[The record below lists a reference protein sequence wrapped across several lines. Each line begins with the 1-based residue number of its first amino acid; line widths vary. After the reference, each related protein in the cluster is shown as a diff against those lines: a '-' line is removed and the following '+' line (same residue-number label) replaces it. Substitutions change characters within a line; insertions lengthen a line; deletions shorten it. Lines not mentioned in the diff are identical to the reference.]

1 MAAELHDKGAT
12 TRILLA
18 EDDQLLG
25 DGIRSGLGLEGDTVD
40 WVNDGVAAEQALATD
55 EFDLLVLDLGL
66 PRKDGLEVLRGLR
79 RRGNLTPV
87 LILTARDK
95 VADRVAGLDA
105 GADDYLTKPFDLDEL
120 LARVRALTRR
130 HTGRAAPLLQHGEL
144 ALDPATHQVSLAG
157 APVDLAPR
165 EYALLRLLLEQRG
178 KVLSRARLVEALYGW
193 DGDLESNA
201 IEVHIHHLRRKLG
214 NSLIRTVRGIGY
226 GIDRPEGATQS

>member
-1 MAAELHDKGAT
+1 M
-12 TRILLA
+12 RILLA

-40 WVNDGVAAEQALATD
+40 WVSDGVAADQALSTD

-66 PRKDGLEVLRGLR
+66 PRKDGLEVLRSLR
-79 RRGNLTPV
+79 RRGDLTPV

-144 ALDPATHQVSLAG
+144 ALDPATHKVSLAG

-226 GIDRPEGATQS
+226 GIDQPERPAP

>member
-1 MAAELHDKGAT
+1 M
-12 TRILLA
+12 RILLA

-25 DGIRSGLGLEGDTVD
+25 DGIRAGLGLEGDTVD
-40 WVNDGVAAEQALATD
+40 WVNDGVAAEQALETD

-66 PRKDGLEVLRGLR
+66 PRKDGLEVLRSLR
-79 RRGNLTPV
+79 RRGDLTPV

-130 HTGRAAPLLQHGEL
+130 HTGRAAPLLKHGEL
-144 ALDPATHQVSLAG
+144 SLDPATHQVSLAG

-226 GIDRPEGATQS
+226 GIDRPDSATQS

>member
-1 MAAELHDKGAT
+1 M
-12 TRILLA
+12 RILLA
-18 EDDQLLG
+18 EDDPLLG
-25 DGIRSGLGLEGDTVD
+25 DGIRAGLGLEGDTVD
-40 WVNDGVAAEQALATD
+40 WVNDGLAAEQALQTD

-66 PRKDGLEVLRGLR
+66 PRKDGLDVLRSMR
-79 RRGNLTPV
+79 RRDDLTPV

-95 VADRVAGLDA
+95 VADRVSGLDA

-144 ALDPATHQVSLAG
+144 MLDPATHQVSLAG
-157 APVDLAPR
+157 APVELAPR

-178 KVLSRARLVEALYGW
+178 KVLSRTRLVEALYGW

-201 IEVHIHHLRRKLG
+201 IEVHVHHLRRKLG
-214 NSLIRTVRGIGY
+214 NGLIRTVRGIGY
-226 GIDRPEGATQS
+226 GIDRPAGNPPQP

>member
-1 MAAELHDKGAT
+1 M
-12 TRILLA
+12 RILLA

-25 DGIRSGLGLEGDTVD
+25 DGIRAGLGLEGDTVD
-40 WVNDGVAAEQALATD
+40 WVNDGLAADQALATD

-79 RRGNLTPV
+79 RRGDLTPV

-130 HTGRAAPLLQHGEL
+130 RTGRAAPLLQHGEL
-144 ALDPATHQVSLAG
+144 QLDPATHLVLLGG
-157 APVDLAPR
+157 APVELAPR

-178 KVLSRARLVEALYGW
+178 KVLSRTRLVEALYGW

-226 GIDRPEGATQS
+226 GIDRPSEPPRP